1 MFYGQVIEEDRGGF
15 VQLSLPSA
23 LGGLGPRQQEIA
35 GIVYAATAATPRDVQ
50 ARLSDRRSLRLVR
63 TLLDRMVAK
72 GVLKRRR
79 SGRHNEIIYIAAIV
93 TPTVKEFAVRRLVD
107 EQFNGSFDD
116 AALTI
121 TELAKRTPKTPQTYA
136 AVRRLINE
144 RSRESLSFVSRSAIQ
159 VCA

>member
-1 MFYGQVIEEDRGGF
+1 VFYGQFIQDSAGAS
-15 VQLSLPSA
+15 VQLSLPSV
-23 LGGLGPRQQEIA
+23 LDRLGPRQQEIA
-35 GIVYAATAATPRDVQ
+35 GIVYSATAATPRDVQ
-50 ARLSDRRSLRLVR
+50 ARLSDRRSLRVVR

-93 TPTVKEFAVRRLVD
+93 TPTVKEVAVRRLVD

-121 TELAKRTPKTPQTYA
+121 TKLARRAPKIPQTYA
-136 AVRRLINE
+136 AVRRLVNE
-144 RSRESLSFVSRSAIQ
+144 RSRERLSFLSRSAIQ
-159 VCA
+159 ACV